1 MGFLEW
7 HMLRWGQR
15 TQRVVLITIF
25 SNRRVSRDESKILCD
40 RISHSR
46 RLVLPP
52 HLELAFASRG
62 GGGFGFR
69 DPMSGPVLVP
79 TIDFGGF
86 EGPDSVAHAR
96 VVSQLATACQD
107 VGFFLVVNHGIDE
120 TVLSDA
126 LSVSRCFFHLPLRQ
140 KMRVANTKKGY
151 IPVGGCENAV
161 RPSSLHEKFSCG
173 PVDFDKTDE
182 YYAGTDG
189 DPRAELF
196 FGEPNLWPS
205 EPTSF
210 ERKYAKYYRECTE
223 FTARLHRGFAEALG
237 VPTDYFES
245 KSTKHVSN
253 LVALRY
259 PPVADAERTQ
269 KEKTRTSPEDTQ
281 TRLLVKPHTDPTDL
295 TVLLFEHGPC
305 GLQVLPDGAGETWV
319 DVPAVKN
326 SLLGTASRVSQ
337 IRHTLWRPDYGC
349 LFAHSHYEVHPHSP
363 TRDSHFPLSLTNP
376 KSTWATQRS
385 SGPTTFGEA
394 PGAASG
400 VSQIQAP
407 MFTAPA

>member
-7 HMLRWGQR
+7 NMLRWGQR
-15 TQRVVLITIF
+15 TQRVVLITISPF
-25 SNRRVSRDESKILCD
+25 FQTVECLETSPKFCATVF
-40 RISHSR
+40 RIHGDSYS
-46 RLVLPP
+46 P

-269 KEKTRTSPEDTQ
+269 KEKTCTSPEDTQ

-337 IRHTLWRPDYGC
+337 IRHTLWRPDYG
-349 LFAHSHYEVHPHSP
+349 
-363 TRDSHFPLSLTNP
+363 
-376 KSTWATQRS
+376 
-385 SGPTTFGEA
+385 
-394 PGAASG
+394 
-400 VSQIQAP
+400 
-407 MFTAPA
+407 